1 MHKQWDNE
9 MMKLA
14 NGEVDSVNGTA
25 SCQSI
30 KNSSEDLEMYYI
42 TVWKLMHT
50 LSICLLL
57 CVCVLFPYANLLLTL
72 DVIHGM
78 F

>member
-1 MHKQWDNE
+1 

-30 KNSSEDLEMYYI
+30 KNSSEDLEIYYI
-42 TVWKLMHT
+42 AVWKFT
-50 LSICLLL
+50 LVNLSVSCVRA
-57 CVCVLFPYANLLLTL
+57 CVCIDLLR
-72 DVIHGM
+72 
-78 F
+78 